1 VTAIATGLFAAGQ
14 VGIQRV
20 TAPFEGERGEPNTL
34 GGYLMLVMSVC
45 VGLALCARSMARK
58 VLYILPAL
66 FLYYPLVH
74 TTSRSSYA
82 SLAAAMAVILL
93 LHTVWNRAVGWIV
106 FVPFVLLASP
116 FLVPDVAVERV
127 MTLDKSVRA
136 RIWAWHIVPEVL
148 ADSPFLGRGVTAV
161 RLVDS
166 QYPRVFGETGLIGTA
181 AFLWLLYTIGSTA
194 FRETLR
200 SRHPIPRGIKLG
212 YMGAFAGVLVHCF
225 GANTFLIVRIME
237 PFWFL
242 TAVVASLG
250 RVEGR
255 WPWPRRSGGRAL
267 AAPVAVARARR
278 AF

>member
-1 VTAIATGLFAAGQ
+1 
-14 VGIQRV
+14 
-20 TAPFEGERGEPNTL
+20 
-34 GGYLMLVMSVC
+34 
-45 VGLALCARSMARK
+45 
-58 VLYILPAL
+58 
-66 FLYYPLVH
+66 
-74 TTSRSSYA
+74 
-82 SLAAAMAVILL
+82 VILL
-93 LHTVWNRAVGWIV
+93 LHTLWNRSFVWLF
-106 FVPFVLLASP
+106 FVPFLLLASP
-116 FLVPDVAVERV
+116 FLVPDFAVDRI

-148 ADSPFLGRGVTAV
+148 ADSPILGRGVTAV

-194 FRETLR
+194 VRGALR

-212 YMGAFAGVLVHCF
+212 YLGAFAGLLVHCL

-242 TAVVASLG
+242 TAVVAALG
-250 RVEGR
+250 RIEGPM
-255 WPWPRRSGGRAL
+255 PWSRHARAGSL
-267 AAPVAVARARR
+267 PPPVAVARPRR